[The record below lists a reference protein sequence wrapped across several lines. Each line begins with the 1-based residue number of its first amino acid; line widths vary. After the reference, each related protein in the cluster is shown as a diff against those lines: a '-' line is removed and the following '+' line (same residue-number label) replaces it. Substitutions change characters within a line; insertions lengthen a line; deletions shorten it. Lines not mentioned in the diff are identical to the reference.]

1 MVGGRVVIAAR
12 KKDAW
17 GNPLLRVG
25 DVVRSLP
32 CKDDPGTVTQILQV
46 NANGVYLVA
55 VKWFSWDNGRTSEE
69 YVSDL
74 ELVSVPA

>member
-1 MVGGRVVIAAR
+1 MVGSRLVIAAR

-17 GNPLLRVG
+17 GQPLLRVG

>member
-1 MVGGRVVIAAR
+1 MVGGCLVIAAR

-17 GNPLLRVG
+17 GQPLLRVG

>member
-1 MVGGRVVIAAR
+1 MR
-12 KKDAW
+12 KSDAW

-32 CKDDPGTVTQILQV
+32 LKDDSGTVTKILQV

-55 VKWFSWDNGRTSEE
+55 VKWFSWGDGQTTQE
-69 YVSDL
+69 YITEL
-74 ELVSVPA
+74 ELISEV